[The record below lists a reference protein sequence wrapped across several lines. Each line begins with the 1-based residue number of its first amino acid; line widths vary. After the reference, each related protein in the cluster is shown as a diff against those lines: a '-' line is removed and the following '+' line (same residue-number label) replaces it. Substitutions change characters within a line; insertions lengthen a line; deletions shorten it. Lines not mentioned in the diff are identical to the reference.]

1 MKLFRNTVLSLMM
14 AGTLTLPALAADSQ
28 PSIISYAGIR
38 MVVDGDTIVP
48 KDADGNPAEPF
59 LYEDTTYL
67 PVRALANSLG
77 LTVEWDANDGTIRL
91 KQGNFVPRQVGNP
104 PVSRGTRQAALNFQE
119 PKLELNGRP
128 LTLKTENGLPVQA
141 ILYGDTTYLPL
152 RPLANALGLTVQWE
166 SQSNTVYI
174 GEQVRYLLSRKSQR
188 TQDGNASS
196 TTEYR
201 YDEAG
206 NILSV
211 MTQDQHGQQTINS
224 YTYDEQGHC
233 TATDYTDSQGQTTHT
248 EYTCELDQ
256 KGNCIRETATTD
268 SGAQTTTTRTY
279 DSHGNCVSEI
289 KVNPSGEEESY
300 GRTYDNYGD
309 LISQRHV
316 SELKTET
323 ETYTYNNARQVALYQ
338 YQLNSSLTLTVR
350 YEFNDNGQAVRSIME
365 SEDGSTLVTEYTYD
379 IHGNL
384 ISSSNAQAEITY
396 TYQAVK

>member
-1 MKLFRNTVLSLMM
+1 MKLFRNTVLSLVM
-14 AGTLTLPALAADSQ
+14 AGALALPAWAAESQ
-28 PSIISYAGIR
+28 TAMISYAGIR
-38 MVVDGDTIVP
+38 MVIDGDTIVP

-59 LYEDTTYL
+59 LYQDTTYL
-67 PVRALANSLG
+67 PVRALANALG
-77 LTVEWDANDGTIRL
+77 LTVQWDATDGTIRL
-91 KQGNFVPRQVGNP
+91 KQGTFLPRQVGNP
-104 PVSRGTRQAALNFQE
+104 PISRGARQAVLTFQE

-128 LTLKTENGLPVQA
+128 LTLKTENGQSVQA

-166 SQSNTVYI
+166 AETNTVYV
-174 GEQVRYLLSRKSQR
+174 GEPVRYLLSRKSQR

-201 YDEAG
+201 YDDAG
-206 NILSV
+206 RTLSV
-211 MTQDQHGQQTINS
+211 MTQDQLGQQTIS
-224 YTYDEQGHC
+224 AYTYDEQGHC
-233 TATDYTDSQGQTTHT
+233 ATADYTDSQGQTTHT
-248 EYTCELDQ
+248 EYTCEFDQ
-256 KGNCIRETATTD
+256 NGNCVRETATTD
-268 SGAQTTTTRTY
+268 SGSQTVTTRTY

-289 KVNPSGEEESY
+289 RVNPSGEEESY

-316 SELKTET
+316 TELKTIT
-323 ETYTYNNARQVALYQ
+323 ETYTYNDARQISLYQ

-365 SEDGSTLVTEYTYD
+365 KDDGSSLVTEYSYD

-384 ISSSNAQAEITY
+384 IASSNEQIETTY